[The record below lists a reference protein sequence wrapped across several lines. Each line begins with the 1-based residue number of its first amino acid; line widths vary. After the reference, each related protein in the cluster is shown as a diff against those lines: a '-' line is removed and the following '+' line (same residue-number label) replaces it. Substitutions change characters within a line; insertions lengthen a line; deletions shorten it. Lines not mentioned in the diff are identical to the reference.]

1 VDFNIGLT
9 VAGLIVGFVVGLT
22 GMGGGALMTPILIF
36 FFGID
41 PLKAVGSDLVVSL
54 FMKPVG
60 ATVHMRRGTVNFEL
74 VKWLCLGSVPSALA
88 GVFILNSFGNSEAV
102 ENAVKVALG
111 IALLISVLTMT
122 VKAVISLRQ
131 HYRDKAL
138 GIEVPHGS
146 VSQIT
151 VKPVPTVLIGALGGV
166 VVGMTSVGSGSLI
179 IVGLLLLYPLLRAG
193 DLVGTDLVQ
202 AVPLVAAAAL
212 GHVLVGNFDAP
223 VAFSLLIGALPGVYL
238 GSRVSSRGQ
247 SGLIRRALMIVLL
260 ASGLK
265 LVGAAPAAILAALV
279 AFVLFGPVMWA
290 IVRNT
295 EGFTRPMHRVHGVH
309 PMRLV
314 VAAAT
319 GVPPR
324 FQQPPTEQAA
334 APVGTWDPEESAAD
348 PL

>member
-1 VDFNIGLT
+1 MSVDPGLA

-36 FFGID
+36 FFKID
-41 PLKAVGSDLVVSL
+41 PLNAVGSDLVVSL

-60 ATVHMRRGTVNFEL
+60 AAVHWRRGTVNLDL
-74 VKWLCLGSVPSALA
+74 VKWLCLGSVPFALL
-88 GVFILNSFGNSEAV
+88 GVFIVDSFGNSDQV
-102 ENAVKVALG
+102 ENGVKVALG
-111 IALLISVLTMT
+111 IALLVSVLTMT

-138 GIEVPHGS
+138 GIEVEHSS
-146 VSQIT
+146 VKAIT
-151 VKPVPTVLIGALGGV
+151 IRPIPTVLIGALGGL

-179 IVGLLLLYPLLRAG
+179 IVGLLLMYPLLRAG

-212 GHVLVGNFDAP
+212 GHVLAGNFEAP
-223 VAFSLLIGALPGVYL
+223 VAFSLLIGAMPGVFM

-247 SGLIRRALMIVLL
+247 SGLIRRALMLVLL

-265 LVGAAPAAILAALV
+265 LVGAAPAVILGALV
-279 AFVLFGPVMWA
+279 AFVLFGPAIWA
-290 IVRNT
+290 LVRNT
-295 EGFTRPMHRVHGVH
+295 EGFTRRPHRVEGVH
-309 PMRLV
+309 PMKLV
-314 VAAAT
+314 LASAT

-324 FQQPPTEQAA
+324 YQRPRSDNEP
-334 APVGTWDPEESAAD
+334 APAGAWDPEESAAD

>member
-1 VDFNIGLT
+1 MDFNIGLV

-60 ATVHMRRGTVNFEL
+60 ATVHIRRGTVNWHL
-74 VKWLCLGSVPSALA
+74 VKWLVMGSVPAAFA
-88 GVFILNSFGNSEAV
+88 GVFILNSFGNSEQV
-102 ENAVKVALG
+102 ENAVKLALG
-111 IALLISVLTMT
+111 IALLVSVLTMT
-122 VKAVISLRQ
+122 LKAVISLRQ

-138 GIEVPHGS
+138 GIEVPHT
-146 VSQIT
+146 T
-151 VKPVPTVLIGALGGV
+151 VGGIAVRPVPTLLIGALGGL

-223 VAFSLLIGALPGVYL
+223 VAFSLLIGALPGVFF

-247 SGLIRRALMIVLL
+247 SGLIRRALMLVLL

-265 LVGAAPAAILAALV
+265 LVGGSPALILAALV
-279 AFVLFGPVMWA
+279 AFFLFGPVIWA
-290 IVRNT
+290 VVRNT
-295 EGFTRPMHRVHGVH
+295 EGFNRPLHRVDGVH

-319 GVPPR
+319 CVPPR
-324 FQQPPTEQAA
+324 FQNPDPDSSVTGQ
-334 APVGTWDPEESAAD
+334 TWDPETSAAD